1 MKSNGIKI
9 IFYGSFLFTLLGCDS
24 EQKIERTHE
33 EHELFDTRKT
43 KPAPNAKDSVVA
55 DSIPLPIPSPDS
67 AKENPK

>member
-1 MKSNGIKI
+1 MKRNFIKN

-33 EHELFDTRKT
+33 DHELFSTRKD
-43 KPAPNAKDSVVA
+43 KPEMNPKDSTVK
-55 DSIPLPIPSPDS
+55 DSIPIPFPAPDS